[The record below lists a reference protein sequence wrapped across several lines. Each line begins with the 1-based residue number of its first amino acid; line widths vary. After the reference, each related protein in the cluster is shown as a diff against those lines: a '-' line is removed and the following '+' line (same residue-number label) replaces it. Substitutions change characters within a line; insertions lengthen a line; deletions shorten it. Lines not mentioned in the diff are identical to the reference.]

1 MANFAA
7 MKKSELAYKLIRE
20 QILSGERAPGSPID
34 QEVLA
39 KSLGLSTTPVRE
51 ALRRLE
57 SERLVNT
64 RAHRDTVVAPV
75 SAADLEHVYQL
86 RLQLDPLAAAL
97 AAKNVSPSIKES
109 LERLIETSV
118 GEMATAELDFNRE
131 LHSEIYS
138 ACGNPVLVEI
148 LDRLWDQSDRYRMI
162 TIARERS
169 SNIALREHAAI
180 VDAVLEGNSRL
191 AARLMRQHV
200 ADSLARIREAAD

>member
-1 MANFAA
+1 MTNFAA

-20 QILSGERAPGSPID
+20 QILSGERAPGSSID

-64 RAHRDTVVAPV
+64 RAHRETVVAPASV
-75 SAADLEHVYQL
+75 ADLEHVYQV
-86 RLQLDPLAAAL
+86 RLQLDPLAASL
-97 AAKNVSPSIKES
+97 AAENVTPEVRDK
-109 LERLIETSV
+109 LRKMIETPV
-118 GEMATAELDFNRE
+118 DGTPTGELDFNRA

-162 TIARERS
+162 TIAHEHS
-169 SNIALREHAAI
+169 SDIPVREHEAI
-180 VDAVLEGNSRL
+180 VDAVRDGDSRL

>member
-1 MANFAA
+1 
-7 MKKSELAYKLIRE
+7 MKKSELAYKLIRA
-20 QILSGERAPGSPID
+20 QILSGERAPGSSID

-75 SAADLEHVYQL
+75 SAADLEHVYQV
-86 RLQLDPLAAAL
+86 RLQLYPLAASL
-97 AAKNVSPSIKES
+97 AAGNLSPEIKDN
-109 LERLIETSV
+109 LRRMIETSV
-118 GEMATAELDFNRE
+118 EGMAADELDYNRA

-169 SNIALREHAAI
+169 SNVALREHGAI
-180 VDAVLEGNSRL
+180 VDAVLDGNSRL
-191 AARLMRQHV
+191 AARLMREHV
-200 ADSLARIREAAD
+200 ADSLARIREVAD